1 MLRAVLIVALVNA
14 AAPVQGGDGSPRLDR
29 QIDFDRDIRPIL
41 AERCYACHGP
51 SKQKGGATAGSQ
63 ADGFQGRRQR
73 SGDRAEEGR

>member
-41 AERCYACHGP
+41 AECCYACHGP
-51 SKQKGGATAGSQ
+51 SKQKGGYGWIASRRLSREATAV
-63 ADGFQGRRQR
+63 R
-73 SGDRAEEGR
+73 